1 MSETIVALATP
12 PGLSGIAVVRLSGD
26 NAIDVA
32 QKHFQ
37 SKIDLTKSESHRIYY
52 GQFVKKDGLIID
64 TVTVSIF
71 REPNSYTGENVIEV
85 SSHGAIIVYNEIINT
100 FIESGARLAKPGEFT
115 QRAFLNGKLDL
126 LQAEAVADLINSV
139 SFLSEQASERQ
150 LEGSFTNRVKKFKQ
164 ELIEIAGLLE
174 LELDF
179 SEEDIEFIDK
189 NEIKRKIYEVYDYIQ
204 VLLDDYNSSQILRT
218 GFYISIIGF
227 PNTGKSTLFNTM
239 LDKKR
244 AIVSDIPGT
253 TRDYLEEYIY
263 LNGIPAK
270 LFDTA
275 GIRKSSDIIELQGI
289 KLVDSII
296 KQSNLLLVLNDSNLG
311 IEYSDNLIKD
321 LKSNYGDKEI
331 ILLQN
336 KIDIS
341 KIQERNESEVLISAK
356 YGIGIDKLK
365 EKLYDSAHKSISR
378 VNDQLINQRQY
389 NLLYEIK
396 INLMDALNS
405 IDNNMENEFI
415 SIDVRKAIKKIGE
428 LTGEIYNEEIL
439 NSIFSKFCIGK

>member
-1 MSETIVALATP
+1 
-12 PGLSGIAVVRLSGD
+12 
-26 NAIDVA
+26 
-32 QKHFQ
+32 
-37 SKIDLTKSESHRIYY
+37 
-52 GQFVKKDGLIID
+52 
-64 TVTVSIF
+64 
-71 REPNSYTGENVIEV
+71 
-85 SSHGAIIVYNEIINT
+85 
-100 FIESGARLAKPGEFT
+100 
-115 QRAFLNGKLDL
+115 
-126 LQAEAVADLINSV
+126 
-139 SFLSEQASERQ
+139 
-150 LEGSFTNRVKKFKQ
+150 
-164 ELIEIAGLLE
+164 
-174 LELDF
+174 
-179 SEEDIEFIDK
+179 
-189 NEIKRKIYEVYDYIQ
+189 
-204 VLLDDYNSSQILRT
+204 
-218 GFYISIIGF
+218 
-227 PNTGKSTLFNTM
+227 M

-321 LKSNYGDKEI
+321 LKSNYGNKEI

-341 KIQERNESEVLISAK
+341 KIKERNESEVLISAK

-365 EKLYDSAHKSISR
+365 EKLYNSAYKSISR

-415 SIDVRKAIKKIGE
+415 SIDIRKAIKKIGE